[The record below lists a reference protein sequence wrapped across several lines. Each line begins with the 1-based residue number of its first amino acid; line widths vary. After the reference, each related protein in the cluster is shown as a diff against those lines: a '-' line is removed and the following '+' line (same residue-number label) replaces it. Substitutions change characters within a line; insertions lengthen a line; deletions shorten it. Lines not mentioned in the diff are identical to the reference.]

1 MILAGRQGLT
11 HRKKKGSLE
20 EMKLK
25 NGVVLVISKTN
36 TSRSFPRSSRLAFY
50 VSGKP
55 AELSGSLVCSFE
67 VALAS

>member
-1 MILAGRQGLT
+1 MILAERQGPT

-20 EMKLK
+20 GMKLK

-36 TSRSFPRSSRLAFY
+36 RSRSFPRTSHLAFY

-55 AELSGSLVCSFE
+55 AELCGSLVCFFE